1 MNSNYVPDVAAFA
14 TASLL
19 DALNFIS
26 RKHAMKALLI
36 VSCKDDG
43 TTSSKLE
50 VLIDLYFDHKIDVK
64 KSDNLDD
71 VVGNVVSLIKELK

>member
-1 MNSNYVPDVAAFA
+1 
-14 TASLL
+14 
-19 DALNFIS
+19 
-26 RKHAMKALLI
+26 MKALLI